1 MHDIKGG
8 RHTLAIHGGQVVDPL
23 YGAVSVPIYQTS
35 TFAFLSAEDGAGKF
49 AGEIKGYKYT
59 RLGNPTVKALEDSVA
74 VLESGYAGLATAS
87 GMAAITA
94 VYMTFLSKDSHIVS
108 TDAVYGPSRLVIE
121 KHFSRYG
128 VESTF
133 VDTSNIELVKKSIKK
148 NTKMLYIETPANPT
162 MSITDIAA
170 CAKIAREHNLVL
182 VVDNT
187 FMGPHHQRPIELGAD
202 VVVHSMTKSLNGH
215 SDVVAGM
222 IVTKNKELYKQ
233 IQSVHFYTGGTIDPN
248 QAWLVLRGIK
258 TMPLRIE
265 KSSENA
271 LEVAKFLERHP
282 KVKWVKYP
290 GLKSHPQYELAKK
303 QMSGFGAMM
312 CFEVEGG
319 VEGGK
324 TVMNNVKIATLAVSL
339 GGIESLI
346 QHPASMTHAGVSK
359 ENRSE
364 CGITDGMIRFSVGC
378 EDCRDI
384 INDLDGALNKITAAK
399 SSEAKTMSKS
409 KK

>member
-1 MHDIKGG
+1 MKGPFKGG
-8 RHTLAIHGGQVVDPL
+8 KHTLAIHGGQVLDPL

-74 VLESGYAGLATAS
+74 ILENGYAGLATAS

-94 VYMTFLSKDSHIVS
+94 VYMTFLSSGSHIVS

-121 KHFSRYG
+121 KHFSRFG
-128 VESTF
+128 VEHTYI
-133 VDTSNIELVKKSIKK
+133 DTSNIALVEKAIKK
-148 NTKMLYIETPANPT
+148 NTKMLYVESPANPT
-162 MSITDIAA
+162 MKLTDIAA
-170 CAKIAREHNLVL
+170 CAKIAKKHGLVL

-187 FMGPHHQRPIELGAD
+187 FMGPHFQRPIELGAD

-222 IVTKNKELYKQ
+222 IVTKDKDLYKQ
-233 IQSVHFYTGGTIDPN
+233 IQAVHFSTGGTIDPN

-258 TMPLRIE
+258 TMPLRVE
-265 KSSENA
+265 KSADNA
-271 LEVAKFLERHP
+271 LEVAKFLENHP

-290 GLKSHPQYELAKK
+290 GLKSHPQYALAKK
-303 QMSGFGAMM
+303 QMSGFGSMM

-319 VEGGK
+319 VDGGK
-324 TVMNNVKIATLAVSL
+324 TVMNNVTIATLAVSL

-346 QHPASMTHAGVSK
+346 QHPASMTHAGVSAASRK
-359 ENRSE
+359 EAE
-364 CGITDGMIRFSVGC
+364 ITDGMIRFSVGC
-378 EDCRDI
+378 EDCQDI
-384 INDLDGALNKITAAK
+384 KDDLDQALNKIGEKPKKAV
-399 SSEAKTMSKS
+399 S
-409 KK
+409 KKK

>member
-49 AGEIKGYKYT
+49 AGEIEGYKYT

-74 VLESGYAGLATAS
+74 VLENGYAGLATAS

-94 VYMTFLSKDSHIVS
+94 VYMTFLSKDSHIIS
-108 TDAVYGPSRLVIE
+108 TDAVYGPSRIVIE
-121 KHFSRYG
+121 KQFSRFG
-128 VESTF
+128 VESTYI
-133 VDTSNIELVKKSIKK
+133 DTANLGLIKKSIKK

-162 MSITDIAA
+162 LSLTDIAE

-187 FMGPHHQRPIELGAD
+187 FMGPHYQRPIDMGAD

-233 IQSVHFYTGGTIDPN
+233 IQAVHFSTGGTIDPN

-258 TMPLRIE
+258 TMPLRVE

-271 LEVAKFLERHP
+271 MEVAKFLESHP

-303 QMSGFGAMM
+303 QMGGFGAMI

-319 VEGGK
+319 IEGGR
-324 TVMNNVKIATLAVSL
+324 TVMNNVKLSTLAVSL

-359 ENRSE
+359 ENRKE
-364 CGITDGMIRFSVGC
+364 AGITDGMIRFSVGC

-384 INDLDGALNKITAAK
+384 IADLDGALNNITVVKAAG
-399 SSEAKTMSKS
+399 SKTMSKS

>member
-1 MHDIKGG
+1 
-8 RHTLAIHGGQVVDPL
+8 
-23 YGAVSVPIYQTS
+23 
-35 TFAFLSAEDGAGKF
+35 
-49 AGEIKGYKYT
+49 
-59 RLGNPTVKALEDSVA
+59 
-74 VLESGYAGLATAS
+74 
-87 GMAAITA
+87 
-94 VYMTFLSKDSHIVS
+94 
-108 TDAVYGPSRLVIE
+108 
-121 KHFSRYG
+121 
-128 VESTF
+128 
-133 VDTSNIELVKKSIKK
+133 
-148 NTKMLYIETPANPT
+148 ANPT
-162 MSITDIAA
+162 LMLTDIAA
-170 CAKIAREHNLVL
+170 CAKIAKEHNLVL

-187 FMGPHHQRPIELGAD
+187 FMGPHYQRPIELGAD

-233 IQSVHFYTGGTIDPN
+233 IQAVHFSTGGTIDPN

-258 TMPLRIE
+258 TMPLRVE
-265 KSSENA
+265 KSSDNA
-271 LEVAKFLERHP
+271 LEVAKFLEKHP

-303 QMSGFGAMM
+303 QMTGFGAMM

-324 TVMNNVKIATLAVSL
+324 TVMNNVKLSTLAVSL

-346 QHPASMTHAGVSK
+346 QHPASMTHAGMTK
-359 ENRSE
+359 ENRAGA
-364 CGITDGMIRFSVGC
+364 GITDGMIRFSVGC

-384 INDLDGALNKITAAK
+384 IDDLDNALNKIGAAK
-399 SSEAKTMSKS
+399 AEGGKTMSKS